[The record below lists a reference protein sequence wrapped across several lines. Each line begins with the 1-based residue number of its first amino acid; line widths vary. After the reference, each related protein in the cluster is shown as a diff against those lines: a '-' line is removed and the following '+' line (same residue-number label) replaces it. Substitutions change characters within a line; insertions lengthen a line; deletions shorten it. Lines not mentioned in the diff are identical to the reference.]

1 VKNFEELRMRYSA
14 EHKELTRKK
23 ILDAA
28 ARRFRAEGYD
38 GLGID
43 GLAKA
48 AGVTNGAF
56 YGHFESK
63 ADAFRAVAVE
73 GLVELREGI
82 ERYRAKC
89 GDNWLA
95 DFTRFYFSAP
105 KIDCPEN
112 ICALPSFAPEMAR
125 APKETQAA
133 FQRELAAV
141 VRAVAYG
148 LRYVDAT
155 VREEKAWTI
164 LTLLAGGV
172 TLARSIGDTATQA
185 GMLAGLEQAV
195 LAVGQTAPPL
205 PVTAPASRKKRKP
218 NRAKPS

>member
-1 VKNFEELRMRYSA
+1 MRYSA

-28 ARRFRAEGYD
+28 AHRFRAEGYD

-82 ERYRAKC
+82 VRYRAKC
-89 GDNWLA
+89 GDQWLA
-95 DFTRFYFSAP
+95 DFTRSYFSAP

-112 ICALPSFAPEMAR
+112 TCALPIFAPEMAR
-125 APKETQAA
+125 APRETQAA
-133 FQRELAAV
+133 FERELAGV
-141 VRAVAYG
+141 VCAVADG
-148 LRYVDAT
+148 LRDTDAD

-164 LTLLAGGV
+164 LTLLVGGV
-172 TLARSIGDTATQA
+172 TLARSMGDAALRA
-185 GMLAGLEQAV
+185 GVLAGLERAV
-195 LAVGQTAPPL
+195 LGVTTPL
-205 PVTAPASRKKRKP
+205 A
-218 NRAKPS
+218 

>member
-1 VKNFEELRMRYSA
+1 MRYSA

-28 ARRFRAEGYD
+28 GRRFRAEGYD

-56 YGHFESK
+56 YGHFPSK
-63 ADAFRAVAVE
+63 ADAFRAIAVE

-89 GDNWLA
+89 GDAWLA

-105 KIDCPEN
+105 KIDCAEN
-112 ICALPSFAPEMAR
+112 TCALPSFAPEMAR
-125 APKETQAA
+125 APKETQSA
-133 FQRELAAV
+133 FERELTGV
-141 VRAVAYG
+141 VRAVADG
-148 LRYVDAT
+148 LGSGDAAE
-155 VREEKAWTI
+155 REEKAWTI

-172 TLARSIGDTATQA
+172 TLARSMEDADLQSGV
-185 GMLAGLEQAV
+185 LAGLERAV
-195 LAVGQTAPPL
+195 LSVGRSA
-205 PVTAPASRKKRKP
+205 
-218 NRAKPS
+218 

>member
-1 VKNFEELRMRYSA
+1 MRYSA
-14 EHKELTRKK
+14 EHKELTRQK

-63 ADAFRAVAVE
+63 ADAFRAVAVQ
-73 GLVELREGI
+73 GLAELREGI
-82 ERYRAKC
+82 EIYRANS
-89 GDNWLA
+89 GDGWLA

-112 ICALPSFAPEMAR
+112 VCALPSFAPEMAR
-125 APKETQAA
+125 APKDTQAA
-133 FQRELAAV
+133 FQHELLGV
-141 VRAVAYG
+141 VQAVADG
-148 LRYVDAT
+148 LKDSDPAT
-155 VREEKAWTI
+155 RREKAWTI

-172 TLARSIGDTATQA
+172 NLSRSIGDRSLQSD
-185 GMLAGLEQAV
+185 MLAGLERAV
-195 LAVGQTAPPL
+195 LAVGE
-205 PVTAPASRKKRKP
+205 
-218 NRAKPS
+218 PS

>member
-1 VKNFEELRMRYSA
+1 
-14 EHKELTRKK
+14 LTRKK

-28 ARRFRAEGYD
+28 ARRFRAEGYE

-82 ERYRAKC
+82 VRYRAKS

-95 DFTRFYFSAP
+95 DFTRFYFSTP

-112 ICALPSFAPEMAR
+112 TCALPSFAPEMAR

-133 FQRELAAV
+133 FERELTEV
-141 VRAVAYG
+141 VRAVSDG
-148 LRYVDAT
+148 LQGHEAA
-155 VREEKAWTI
+155 REEKAWTI
-164 LTLLAGGV
+164 LTLLSGGV
-172 TLARSIGDTATQA
+172 TLARAIGDSAIKA
-185 GMLAGLEQAV
+185 EMLAGLERAV
-195 LAVGQTAPPL
+195 VALGTSA
-205 PVTAPASRKKRKP
+205 
-218 NRAKPS
+218 